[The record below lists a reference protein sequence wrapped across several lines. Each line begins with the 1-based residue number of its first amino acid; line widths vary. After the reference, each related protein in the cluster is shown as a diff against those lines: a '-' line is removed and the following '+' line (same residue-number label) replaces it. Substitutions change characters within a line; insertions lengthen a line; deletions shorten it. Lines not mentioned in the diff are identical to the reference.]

1 MFNDDE
7 LIYFGSCRVALTH
20 VQGTVTAFVAS
31 RWCEAL
37 DRDRVAPRV
46 AADTDVVVP
55 TMPVVDV
62 VAAECG
68 DADADVLSDAAVP
81 SFLRQ
86 PVIKVALE
94 SAPADSPLC
103 VASGARSAL
112 VMLGTNHWYRIKG
125 CGNFTDGFTVRVN
138 ATSVNKR
145 PWRDIR
151 GSAFRHTALRE
162 LFMTAN
168 LQAHMEAAG
177 CVSVNTPVALSEYSG
192 AAQLPLGAA
201 VATASV
207 IERTLGDRRFGTHVL
222 AGLEVLLPLLCD
234 VPDAAQLLACFPPLR
249 PGRESL
255 DTLVTSAELAMDQ
268 MLGGLEWPT
277 LKRDASLFANM
288 TRHAAVLTERAPLD
302 GRPRPMQ
309 WTRDGAKPMGD
320 VWCGIWDA
328 TVEQL
333 SIALRECRGVLAYLY
348 NRCGYDA
355 GCILRTMHAQR
366 ISWGTYQDQM
376 CNVEFDEW
384 HCNAHAN
391 NLVLLPPD
399 GQTRFLG
406 FLDLDMAFSERAALG
421 FSPGEFDRLL
431 EREFL
436 NLMQVLTG
444 TDPSNGVP
452 SLVVQQCTSLQSP
465 LTKAAKSA
473 LYDTL
478 LLGFL
483 GGYHG
488 TTSDVC
494 AFDAKLHSAANLV
507 LKLAVTVMADF
518 IA

>member
-1 MFNDDE
+1 MLTDDA
-7 LIYFGSCRVALTH
+7 LLYFGSCRVALTR

-31 RWCEAL
+31 RWREDL
-37 DRDRVAPRV
+37 DRERVAPRV
-46 AADTDVVVP
+46 SSDTDVVVP

-62 VAAECG
+62 VAVESG
-68 DADADVLSDAAVP
+68 DADADVLSDSAVP
-81 SFLRQ
+81 AFLRQ
-86 PVIKVALE
+86 PVIKVPLE

-125 CGNFTDGFTVRVN
+125 CGNFTEGFTVRVN
-138 ATSVNKR
+138 ATKR

-162 LFMTAN
+162 LYMTEN
-168 LQAHMEAAG
+168 LRTHMEAAG
-177 CVSVNTPVALSEYSG
+177 CVSVNTPVALCEYSG

-201 VATASV
+201 FPTASV

-249 PGRESL
+249 PGRDSL
-255 DTLVTSAELAMDQ
+255 GTLVTSAELAMDL

-288 TRHAAVLTERAPLD
+288 TRHAAVLTERAPL
-302 GRPRPMQ
+302 GPRPMQ
-309 WTRDGAKPMGD
+309 WTRDGAKPMGH

-333 SIALRECRGVLAYLY
+333 SVALRECPHGVLAYLY

-366 ISWGTYQDQM
+366 TSWGTYQDQM

-391 NLVLLPPD
+391 NLVLLPP
-399 GQTRFLG
+399 GNGTRFLG
-406 FLDLDMAFSERAALG
+406 FLDLDMAFSERSALG

-444 TDPSNGVP
+444 SDPSNGVP
-452 SLVVQQCTSLQSP
+452 SLVEQQCTSLHSP
-465 LTKAAKSA
+465 LIKAAKSA

-507 LKLAVTVMADF
+507 LRLAVTVMADF